1 LRTAGS
7 NSVTVMGTHVKRIP
21 VRRTG
26 FTLIE
31 IIVTIAVVAVLASLA
46 GPAFREYLA
55 NQRIKSASF
64 DLVAALSFTR
74 SEALKRNASVNLCA
88 AGTDWAGGWTIRIGP
103 TNCSGTA
110 LRTQNA
116 FSGLVLTN
124 SASLTTLTYSNDGR
138 PTGSTKFN
146 IALPAALSGVQSR
159 CVTIDLSGTP
169 RSTVGAC
176 S

>member
-1 LRTAGS
+1 
-7 NSVTVMGTHVKRIP
+7 MKKIP
-21 VRRTG
+21 AAQRG

-46 GPAFREYLA
+46 GPAFREYLS

-64 DLVAALSFTR
+64 DLIAALSFTR
-74 SEALKRNASVNLCA
+74 SEALKRNATVNLCA
-88 AGTDWAGGWTIRIGP
+88 TGTDWAAGWTIRIGP

-116 FSGLVLTN
+116 FSGLTLTN
-124 SASLTTLTYSNDGR
+124 SADLTTLTYGNDGR

-146 IALPAALSGVQSR
+146 IALPAALSGVKSR
-159 CVTIDLSGTP
+159 CITIDLSGTP

-176 S
+176 T